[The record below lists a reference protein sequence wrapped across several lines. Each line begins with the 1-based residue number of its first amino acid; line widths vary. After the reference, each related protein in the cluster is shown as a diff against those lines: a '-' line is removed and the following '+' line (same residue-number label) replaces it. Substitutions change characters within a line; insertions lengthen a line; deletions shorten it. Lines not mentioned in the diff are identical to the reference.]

1 MSSEVTVGFDR
12 GYVKSMRGI
21 LKVSECVLD
30 MVGFIC
36 ASVWIYWTHAGGAWV
51 QFVTISAFITTLILY
66 ILHLFRIIYK
76 LPGPWGLIQ
85 LIYYGIYS
93 LLMLIAA
100 IVCAVRAVHHSSI
113 VAAAIFTFL
122 ATAVYVV
129 DTFLLFR
136 DWQSGSSTTTTM
148 TETRTTTTT
157 ETYDEKKTTY

>member
-76 LPGPWGLIQ
+76 LPGPWGLIE
-85 LIYYGIYS
+85 LIYYVVFTIM
-93 LLMLIAA
+93 MLIAA
-100 IVCAVRAVHHSSI
+100 IVCAARAWHSSI
-113 VAAAIFTFL
+113 IAAAIFTFL